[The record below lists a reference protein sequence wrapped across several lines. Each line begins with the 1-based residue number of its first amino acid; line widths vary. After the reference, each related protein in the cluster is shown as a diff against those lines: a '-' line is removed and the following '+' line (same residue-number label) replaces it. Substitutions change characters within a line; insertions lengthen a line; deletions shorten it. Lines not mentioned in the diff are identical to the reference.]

1 MRKVIASQ
9 LITLDGMFEA
19 PNKEFVPPPWND
31 ELDSYGVEM
40 LTHECDTII
49 YGRVCYE
56 MNRGFWEQAPEAAKL
71 PVAPLMSSTPK
82 LVFSRTL
89 PDNPGWNARVI
100 RDRVAETVME
110 LKRAPGKDLVMYGS
124 ANLMETFVQH
134 DLIDEYVF
142 MVNPLIMGGGAPLFR
157 GGHARQ
163 PMKLVWSRPLANGVL
178 LLRYARD
185 RAATA

>member
-1 MRKVIASQ
+1 MRKIIASQ
-9 LITLDGMFEA
+9 LMTLDGMFEA

-31 ELDSYGVEM
+31 ELDNYGVEM
-40 LTHECDTII
+40 LTNECDTII
-49 YGRVCYE
+49 YGRVCFE
-56 MNRGFWEQAPEAAKL
+56 MNRGFWENPTSDAAKL
-71 PVAPLMSSTPK
+71 PVAPLMNSTPK

-100 RDRVAETVME
+100 RDHLVDEVAS
-110 LKRAPGKDLVMYGS
+110 LKRAPGRHMVMYGS
-124 ANLMETFVQH
+124 ANLMETFAKH

-163 PMKLVWSRPLANGVL
+163 PMKLLWSRALDNGVL

-185 RAATA
+185 RAKS